1 MTLHYSIQDL
11 QNNNL
16 NLKCGLYLQQEF
28 VEKLHWATTDFLWQR
43 WWWQGM
49 WPCYHFLVEHKT
61 SPQGHIN
68 TLQIKYTNNLTFC
81 LIKSLPC
88 MEKVSLLLL
97 LSRNTVWVLTQILK
111 YLRAASLSCFAVK
124 WLPLHQ
130 WNNNWYDNRFIWASS
145 SLQCYF
151 VEWRVKAMA
160 VRSHFWFVCVC
171 LKACCLLSV
180 GGQS

>member
-1 MTLHYSIQDL
+1 MGYIS
-11 QNNNL
+11 NRNL
-16 NLKCGLYLQQEF
+16 LKSCTGQLLTSCGNDDDGKECGL
-28 VEKLHWATTDFLWQR
+28 AII
-43 WWWQGM
+43 
-49 WPCYHFLVEHKT
+49 LVEHKT

-88 MEKVSLLLL
+88 MEKVSLLPL